1 MKDLDCFKII
11 NFGDPSKSERWVK
24 IAFLKS
30 ISKLRGS
37 VNSESNLML
46 VHSKR
51 SFNFKLF

>member
-11 NFGDPSKSERWVK
+11 NFGDRSKSERWVK